1 MTLSN
6 GTSDGTIRWGILG
19 TGFIAGLQAKDLKEN
34 GFTVQAVG
42 SRSLESS
49 GSFAGE
55 YGAATAHGSYE
66 DLVADPMVDV
76 VYVATPHPFHHAN
89 ALLALNAGKHVLVEK
104 SFTMNAREAQ
114 EIVDLAGSKGL
125 VVLEA
130 MWTRF
135 LPHMIR
141 LREIIA
147 AGTIGEVRK
156 VVATHNQSLPKDPA
170 HRLNDP
176 ALGGGAL
183 LDLGIYPISFAFDIL
198 GTPASIKASASLSA
212 TGVDRQTA
220 AVFEYPNGGQ
230 AIVDCELDAASA
242 NRAMVIGTDGWIDI
256 EHTWYNPVPFTV
268 FAVDGTVVERYEQ
281 PVSSRGMQY
290 QAAELER
297 LIRAGSTA
305 GTILPPGETV
315 AIMAAMDE
323 IRQQIGLRYAADS
336 EEADSKE
343 AGSEGGP
350 Q

>member
-19 TGFIAGLQAKDLKEN
+19 TGFIAGLQTKDLNQN

-49 GSFAGE
+49 ELFAEEHGV
-55 YGAATAHGSYE
+55 ATAHGSYE

-76 VYVATPHPFHHAN
+76 VYIATPHPFHHAN

-104 SFTMNAREAQ
+104 AFTMNAREAQ
-114 EIVDLAGSKGL
+114 EVVDLAESKGL
-125 VVLEA
+125 VALEA

-141 LREIIA
+141 IRELIA

-183 LDLGIYPISFAFDIL
+183 LDLGIYPISFAFDVL
-198 GTPASIKASASLSA
+198 GTPATIKASASMSA

-220 AVFEYPNGGQ
+220 AIFEYANGAQ
-230 AIVDCELDAASA
+230 ALVDCELDAASP
-242 NRAMVIGTDGWIDI
+242 NRAMVIGTEGWIDI

-268 FAVDGTVVERYEQ
+268 FAVDGAVVERYEQ

-297 LIRAGSTA
+297 LIRSGETA
-305 GTILPPGETV
+305 GTILPPAESV

-323 IRQQIGLRYAADS
+323 IRKQIGLRY
-336 EEADSKE
+336 
-343 AGSEGGP
+343 GSDAILEGNE

>member
-1 MTLSN
+1 MTISN

-19 TGFIAGLQAKDLKEN
+19 TGFIAGLQTKDLNEN

-42 SRSLESS
+42 SRSLDSS
-49 GSFAGE
+49 KAFAE
-55 YGAATAHGSYE
+55 QYGVATAHGSYE
-66 DLVADPMVDV
+66 DLVADPLIDV
-76 VYVATPHPFHHAN
+76 VYIATPHPFHHAN

-114 EIVDLAGSKGL
+114 DIIDLAESKGL
-125 VVLEA
+125 VALEA

-141 LREIIA
+141 IRDVIA

-156 VVATHNQSLPKDPA
+156 VVASHNQSLPQDPA

-198 GTPASIKASASLSA
+198 GTPAAIRASASMSA

-220 AVFEYPNGGQ
+220 AIFEYTTGAQ
-230 AIVDCELDAASA
+230 ALVDCELDAASA
-242 NRAMVIGTDGWIDI
+242 NRAMVIGTNGWIDI

-268 FAVDGTVVERYEQ
+268 HAVDGSVVERYDE
-281 PVSSRGMQY
+281 PVGSRGMQF

-297 LIRAGSTA
+297 LIRDGSTG
-305 GTILPPGETV
+305 GTILPPAETV

-323 IRQQIGLRYAADS
+323 IRKQIGLRYVSDAAL
-336 EEADSKE
+336 
-343 AGSEGGP
+343 EGNDND
-350 Q
+350 

>member
-1 MTLSN
+1 MTLNN

-19 TGFIAGLQAKDLKEN
+19 TGFIAGLQTKDLKEN

-42 SRSLESS
+42 SRSLDSS
-49 GSFAGE
+49 KTFAE
-55 YGAATAHGSYE
+55 QYDVATAHGSYE
-66 DLVADPMVDV
+66 DLVADPLVDV
-76 VYVATPHPFHHAN
+76 IYIATPHPMHHAN

-114 EIVDLAGSKGL
+114 DIVDLAGSKGL
-125 VVLEA
+125 VALEA

-141 LREIIA
+141 IRDIIA

-156 VVATHNQSLPKDPA
+156 VVASHNQSLPQDPA

-198 GTPASIKASASLSA
+198 GTPAAIRASASMSA

-220 AVFEYPNGGQ
+220 AIFEYADGAQ
-230 AIVDCELDAASA
+230 ALVDCELDAASA
-242 NRAMVIGTDGWIDI
+242 NRAMVIGTHGWIDI

-268 FAVDGTVVERYEQ
+268 HAVDGSVVERYDQ
-281 PVSSRGMQY
+281 PVSSRGMQF

-297 LIRAGSTA
+297 LIRAGETA

-323 IRQQIGLRYAADS
+323 IRRQIGLSYQADAAV
-336 EEADSKE
+336 
-343 AGSEGGP
+343 EGK
-350 Q
+350 

>member
-19 TGFIAGLQAKDLKEN
+19 TGFIAGLQTQDLNEN
-34 GFTVQAVG
+34 GFTVQSVG
-42 SRSLESS
+42 SRSLDSS
-49 GSFAGE
+49 KAFAEQHGV
-55 YGAATAHGSYE
+55 ATAHGSYE
-66 DLVADPMVDV
+66 DLVADPDVDV
-76 VYVATPHPFHHAN
+76 VYIATPHPFHHAN

-104 SFTMNAREAQ
+104 AFTINAREAQ
-114 EIVDLAGSKGL
+114 EIVDLAKSKSL
-125 VVLEA
+125 VALEA

-135 LPHMIR
+135 LPHMVR

-156 VVATHNQSLPKDPA
+156 VVASHNQSLPKDPA

-198 GTPASIKASASLSA
+198 GTPAAIRASASMTA

-220 AVFEYPNGGQ
+220 ALFDYDGGAQ
-230 AIVDCELDAASA
+230 AMVDCELDAASA
-242 NRAMVIGTDGWIDI
+242 NRAMVIGTEGWIDI

-268 FAVDGTVVERYEQ
+268 FGVDGTVLERFDQ
-281 PVSSRGMQY
+281 PVKSRGMQF

-297 LIRAGSTA
+297 LIRSGETS
-305 GTILPPGETV
+305 GTILPPSESV

-323 IRQQIGLRYAADS
+323 IRRQIGLSY
-336 EEADSKE
+336 EADAVVGAK
-343 AGSEGGP
+343 
-350 Q
+350 

>member
-19 TGFIAGLQAKDLKEN
+19 TGFIAGLQTKDLKEN

-49 GSFAGE
+49 ESFAEE
-55 YGAATAHGSYE
+55 YGVATAHGSYE
-66 DLVADPMVDV
+66 DLVADPLVDV

-104 SFTMNAREAQ
+104 AFTMNAREAQ
-114 EIVDLAGSKGL
+114 DIVDLAESKGL
-125 VVLEA
+125 VALEA

-141 LREIIA
+141 LRDIIA
-147 AGTIGEVRK
+147 SGTIGEVRK
-156 VVATHNQSLPKDPA
+156 VVASHNQSLPKDPA

-198 GTPASIKASASLSA
+198 GTPSAVRASASMSA

-220 AVFEYPNGGQ
+220 AIFEYANGAQ
-230 AIVDCELDAASA
+230 ALVDCELDAASA

-268 FAVDGTVVERYEQ
+268 HAVDGSVVERYDQ
-281 PVSSRGMQY
+281 PVASRGMQY

-297 LIRAGSTA
+297 LVRAGSTA
-305 GTILPPGETV
+305 GTILPPRETV

-323 IRQQIGLRYAADS
+323 IRRQIGLRYESDAVV
-336 EEADSKE
+336 
-343 AGSEGGP
+343 EGTKND
-350 Q
+350 

>member
-19 TGFIAGLQAKDLKEN
+19 TGFIAGLQTQDLKEN
-34 GFTVQAVG
+34 GFAVQAVG
-42 SRSLESS
+42 SRSSDSS
-49 GSFAGE
+49 KSFAE
-55 YGAATAHGSYE
+55 QYGVTTAHGSYE
-66 DLVADPMVDV
+66 DLVADPLVDV
-76 VYVATPHPFHHAN
+76 VYIATPHPFHHEN

-114 EIVDLAGSKGL
+114 DIVDLAESKGL
-125 VVLEA
+125 VALEA

-141 LREIIA
+141 IRELIA
-147 AGTIGEVRK
+147 AGAIGEVRK
-156 VVATHNQSLPKDPA
+156 VVATHNQSLPQDPA

-198 GTPASIKASASLSA
+198 GTPAAVRASATMSP

-220 AVFEYPNGGQ
+220 AIFEYADGAQ

-268 FAVDGTVVERYEQ
+268 HAVDGSVVERYEQ
-281 PVSSRGMQY
+281 PVGSRGMQF

-297 LIRAGSTA
+297 LIRAGETA

-315 AIMAAMDE
+315 SIMAAMDE
-323 IRQQIGLRYAADS
+323 IRRQIGLSY
-336 EEADSKE
+336 EAD
-343 AGSEGGP
+343 AAVEGK
-350 Q
+350 